1 MYDEASRLFP
11 RARVAAV
18 GLFSVGG
25 NLLPLAVTPA
35 IGAAI
40 SSGDGD
46 LAMLLLAGIAL
57 VAGLANLRPA
67 VPEP

>member
-1 MYDEASRLFP
+1 M
-11 RARVAAV
+11 

-40 SSGDGD
+40 ASGDGD
-46 LAMLLLAGIAL
+46 LAILLLAGISVL
-57 VAGLANLRPA
+57 AGLANLRPA
-67 VPEP
+67 VAETRTATD